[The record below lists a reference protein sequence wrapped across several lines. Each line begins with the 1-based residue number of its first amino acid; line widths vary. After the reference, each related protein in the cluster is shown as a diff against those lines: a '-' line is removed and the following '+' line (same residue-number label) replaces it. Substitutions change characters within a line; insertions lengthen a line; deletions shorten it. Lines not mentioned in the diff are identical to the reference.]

1 MWFVFHY
8 NGGMND
14 EQSEIS
20 GDPKNDGS
28 IMNKLSARMTAVSK
42 KTSLLV
48 SVAIVVFALGAW
60 LTTHKSAL
68 LVVETPGEEYT
79 LVPEKVSESASI
91 HVSLPED
98 ISLTNFDPAVS
109 LHFTPEIKGTWQKDT
124 AADNAPVGASGKTRT
139 FRYLPDT
146 KLAAGAHYL
155 ATLDT
160 PEVRLE
166 KMFAVDKDPSV
177 LAVFPKQEAEVNEYS
192 RITIMFSRPMVALST
207 LSEMAD
213 KEVPVTITPPTTG
226 RWKWITTRTLQFIP
240 TTRLVRSAN
249 YAISVNAGFRSEDG
263 VVVAP
268 FTHSFVTRSL
278 AYRSSYYGTSVQEI
292 AHDEP
297 LRIYF
302 NQPIDLEKTR
312 ARVLLNTSAIQ
323 GMPVVLAY
331 GVRDSYYGASE
342 KSQILTDKSV
352 LEIYPEKD
360 THGRKF
366 LWDFDTSI
374 ALILNGAVPLEG
386 DVSLNTPFNA
396 SYHVNKVITS
406 ESARSDRSSSVTPE
420 YFDPTG
426 TLVLTTGEPVDL
438 DASTIGGKGVMK
450 VTYDEKCKEPAPGE
464 EIQVSAKNCVK
475 EPDHSTI
482 LITFDPTQFALG
494 ESSKVVIKKLVNTSG
509 IIISDNTIEE
519 SFTTYPKFVVSST
532 IPADGAKTASMSNL
546 IICSSGAI
554 PEPDEKDFYNKV
566 KANMMLG
573 KWSWGGS
580 SYISTIPFRQ
590 GYEGCPVGTWETR
603 ISYGLVPLYAYKL
616 SLAWGDAFGQHDA
629 KDIAFTTED
638 ADPMAKGF
646 THLQDQ
652 VLMTPPERTKLS
664 YGLDFMDNVDMT
676 ICKVSGE
683 TMLDYRVNT
692 PDISDNS
699 KKLACIESKEK
710 HIVLPAS
717 YATRKY
723 FQIDLH
729 DYYSDPTGNYVVVFS
744 NPGYRRA
751 TYNWNNNT
759 GKPTITLGNQLYEKT
774 FISVTRL
781 AVGAK
786 QAERNDYNYG
796 YSGEE
801 DNKVAGSFMDGKWP
815 ANLYWVNDAH
825 TLAPVAGA
833 VVTAYAS
840 RNKGNKLTLVALPA
854 KETDAQGIATM
865 PSADNIAG
873 AIIRTKDVDGKMSE
887 TAVISANTDALSYA
901 SGVHADRREFIYTD
915 RPIYRPG
922 DTVHLK
928 GIARIGYDAKYEPVT
943 GSTTVTV
950 RDASYNTL
958 RTEDVALSKYG
969 TYEMDVVLDSKAPLG
984 YYQISSG
991 GGYGSF
997 QVEEYV
1003 APQFKVGV
1011 KGDKEEYISGDT
1023 GTWTVSADYYFGV
1036 PVQSGTVEYKLV
1048 SQDYYFDRYSDEY
1061 FSFGRGWYDRED
1073 GWYGDH
1079 YIASGKA
1086 AIGKDGKAII
1096 TKELNIDKLFSSNNK
1111 QSSKLVT
1118 LRVTV
1123 KNENGQS
1130 VSSEHSFIVHRGQF
1144 YAGLAME
1151 DYFYNK
1157 GQAGTLKVK
1166 TVDIKGVP
1174 IAKSGLSLLLDR
1186 VDWKSYKRQ
1195 EVDGN
1200 FYYRSE
1206 KTLTKIDTTTL
1217 STDDRGNGS
1226 YNFTAG
1232 DAGEYQFTL
1241 SGQDERGNTITA
1253 TYGMYVSGEGNVEIK
1268 PTNNAT
1274 LELVSDKVALKVG
1287 DTAHF
1292 VIKSPYPKSK
1302 ALVTIVRG
1310 NIYEQRVVDL
1320 NSNISEYSFPVTEQY
1335 IPNVEAQVLLLSPLP
1350 EVKYGAIDFSVNTK
1364 EKELYIAVTPNKKVY
1379 LPGESVTL
1387 DVRMTDS
1394 KGAPVVGETSLSV
1407 VDMSVLA
1414 LVGNPKKNPIAFFYG
1429 GSPVVIRT
1437 LSNVKNVLTVAE
1449 IPTGTKGGSGGGGDE
1464 LEKKKRGVF
1473 RDTAF
1478 WEGTVVTDR
1487 EGHATIHFTLPDNLT
1502 EWQIESVGITKDTK
1516 VGAGYTNF
1524 TSRKTLMAVALKPR
1538 FVLPG
1543 DTFSVGGTIF
1553 NESDERQSVTVSV
1566 TSPSLS
1572 FTGNVSQSIT
1582 LDPHSSLSVS
1592 FPALA
1597 PESKADGVHTFTLS
1611 AKNKQYED
1619 VVESTFPIERNETY
1633 ESTVT
1638 AGRVTDA
1645 LWKERLYL
1653 PKNVVPDRGGL
1664 TISLS
1669 ATMAT
1674 LMNDAIKNMIIYP
1687 YECSE
1692 QVGSKLRTIALVKQ
1706 NDALF
1711 GTTTPILSEKY
1722 YQGGKSYSVDEIVAL
1737 GLAKLY
1743 QSQGADGGVSFY
1755 ANTPEDFWLTR
1766 STLETYLE
1774 LRAAGYDVDQSKI
1787 DAASRY
1793 VYNWV
1798 TYPRTGYYT
1807 PTPDDTIASA
1817 YVLSLMKDKSLANSL
1832 AAKISS
1838 YAGDK
1843 DLVANQLSTPALA
1856 YLAILATKQHTGYFA
1871 TNRIFAEFENRSSI
1885 DARGTIVKN
1894 GNNSNYT
1901 YFTDE
1906 IANTALA
1913 LKAFSESE
1921 RESPLLE
1928 GYLRS
1933 IKKSRVRGGGWA
1945 STYSSITVID
1955 AVTKYLSWKKEGSA
1969 HESISASIGG
1979 TQVLAPT
1986 FDKNNITETFA
1997 TTVPMTALARGTS
2010 ESILLTKKNLGAQD
2024 DAYYYDM
2031 SLKYYLPANMIPARD
2046 EGFTVERG
2054 LYRQDDTR
2062 FEHPVTSAVQGEV
2075 LHGHVIL
2082 KTGVTRFHVG
2092 IEDFIPAGVE
2102 IVNQNFATEDHSLGR
2117 TDDQRNAD
2125 GTLGMANPDQR
2136 VKRTSWAQ
2144 RELASI
2150 FSFGTGGAGP
2160 VTDIKGEVSDEA
2172 YAGRESYI
2180 QQLYPTMVENH
2191 DDRIFAYV
2199 GELSPG
2205 EYVFDYY
2212 VRALVPGTYQHL
2224 PMMVSELYTPENFG
2238 RTQGEL
2244 FTVTKKPE

>member
-1 MWFVFHY
+1 MKYGVFSSILED
-8 NGGMND
+8 MND
-14 EQSEIS
+14 EPSTVS
-20 GDPKNDGS
+20 GDPKKEGS
-28 IMNKLSARMTAVSK
+28 IMNKLSAFVKSISKRTYVVVSI
-42 KTSLLV
+42 
-48 SVAIVVFALGAW
+48 AIVIFAFGAL
-60 LTTHKSAL
+60 LTTQKTT
-68 LVVETPGEEYT
+68 VKETPGEEYT

-98 ISLTNFDPAVS
+98 ISLANFDPAVS
-109 LHFTPEIKGTWQKDT
+109 LHFSPEIKGKWQND
-124 AADNAPVGASGKTRT
+124 AAGSNAPVGAGNKTRT

-146 KLAAGAHYL
+146 KLALGAHYL

-166 KMFAVDKDPSV
+166 KMFTVDKDPSV

-213 KEVPVTITPPTTG
+213 MQVPVTITPATTG

-240 TTRLVRSAN
+240 ATRLMRSSN
-249 YAISVNAGFRSEDG
+249 YSITVNDGFRSEDG

-268 FTHSFVTRSL
+268 FAHHFVTRSL
-278 AYRSSYYGTSVQEI
+278 AYRQDYYSGQVEEI
-292 AHDEP
+292 THDEP

-312 ARVLLNTSAIQ
+312 ARVSLSSIVEKGLPI
-323 GMPVVLAY
+323 VLAY
-331 GVRDSYYGASE
+331 GTRDAYDDSSR
-342 KSQILTDKSV
+342 KTNTLTDKSV
-352 LEIYPEKD
+352 LEIFPEKD
-360 THGRKF
+360 SHGRRF
-366 LWDFDTSI
+366 LWDFDTSMT
-374 ALILNGAVPLEG
+374 LIVNGAVPLEG
-386 DVSLNTPFNA
+386 DVSLNTTFNP

-406 ESARSDRSSSVTPE
+406 VSARSDRSTSVTPE
-420 YFDPTG
+420 YFDPAG
-426 TLVLTTGEPVDL
+426 TLVITTGEPVDL
-438 DASTIGGKGVMK
+438 DASSIGGKGVAK
-450 VTYDEKCKEPAPGE
+450 VAYDEKCKEPAPGE
-464 EIQVSAKNCVK
+464 EIEVSTKDCVK

-494 ESSKVVIKKLVNTSG
+494 ETSKVVIKKLVNTSG
-509 IIISDNTIEE
+509 VIISDSNIEE
-519 SFTTYPKFVVSST
+519 VFTTYLKFVISST
-532 IPADGAKTASMSNL
+532 IPADGAKAASLTEMVV
-546 IICSSGAI
+546 CSSGAI
-554 PEPDEKDFYNKV
+554 PEPDEKEFYNKV
-566 KANMMLG
+566 KSNMMLG
-573 KWSWGGS
+573 KWSWSGS
-580 SYISTIPFRQ
+580 YYISSITTTP
-590 GYEGCPVGTWETR
+590 GYIGCPVGTWETR
-603 ISYGLVPLYAYKL
+603 IGYGLVPLYAYKL
-616 SLAWGDAFGQHDA
+616 SLALDDAFGQHAA
-629 KDIAFTTED
+629 KDIAFTSED

-652 VLMTPPERTKLS
+652 VLMTPPDRTKLS

-683 TMLDYRVNT
+683 TMLNYRVNM
-692 PDISDNS
+692 PDISDS
-699 KKLACIESKEK
+699 ADTLACIDTKEK
-710 HIVLPAS
+710 HIVLPSS

-751 TYNWNNNT
+751 TYNGT
-759 GKPTITLGNQLYEKT
+759 GKNGRPLYIFGSQLYEKT
-774 FISVTRL
+774 FLSVTRL

-796 YSGEE
+796 YSDEE
-801 DNKVAGSFMDGKWP
+801 DVTVKGSFMNGKWP

-825 TLAPVAGA
+825 TLAPITGA
-833 VVTAYAS
+833 MVTAYAS
-840 RNKGNKLTLVALPA
+840 KNSGNKLTLIALPS
-854 KETDAQGIATM
+854 KQTDAQGIATM

-873 AIIRTKDVDGKMSE
+873 AIIQLKDADGKATES
-887 TAVISANTDALSYA
+887 AVISMNTDSLSYA
-901 SGVHADRREFIYTD
+901 SGVSAVKREFIYTD

-922 DTVHLK
+922 DTVHVK
-928 GIARIGYDAKYEPVT
+928 GIARIGYDAKYEPVD
-943 GSTTVTV
+943 GTTTITI
-950 RDASYNTL
+950 RDASYNVL
-958 RTEDVALSKYG
+958 RTQDVAMTKNG
-969 TYEMDVVLDSKAPLG
+969 TYESNVILDSKAPLG
-984 YYQISSG
+984 YYQISTD

-1011 KGDKEEYISGDT
+1011 EGNKEEYVSGDT

-1036 PVQSGTVEYKLV
+1036 PVSGGTVEYRIV
-1048 SQDYYFDRYSDEY
+1048 SQDYYFDRYTDEY
-1061 FSFGRGWYDRED
+1061 FNFGRGWYERED

-1079 YIASGKA
+1079 YIAGGKA
-1086 AIGKDGKAII
+1086 TVGKDGKAII
-1096 TKELNIDKLFSSNNK
+1096 SKELNIDKLFTGDNK
-1111 QSSKLVT
+1111 NTSKLVT

-1130 VSSEHSFIVHRGQF
+1130 VSSEHSFIVHRGSF
-1144 YAGLAME
+1144 YAGLAMD

-1174 IAKSGLSLLLDR
+1174 IAKSGLSLELDR
-1186 VDWKSYKRQ
+1186 IDWKSYKRQ

-1206 KTLTKIDTTTL
+1206 KTLTKIDSTNL
-1217 STDDRGNGS
+1217 STDDHGNGS
-1226 YNFTAG
+1226 YAFTAG
-1232 DAGEYQFTL
+1232 EAGEYQFTL
-1241 SGQDERGNTITA
+1241 TGKDEQGNPITA

-1274 LELVSDKVALKVG
+1274 LELVSDKTALKVG

-1292 VIKSPYPKSK
+1292 VIKSPYPKAK

-1310 NIYEQRVVDL
+1310 DIYERKVVDL
-1320 NSNISEYSFPVTEQY
+1320 TSEISEYSFPVTEQY
-1335 IPNVEAQVLLLSPLP
+1335 IPSVEAQVLLLSPLP
-1350 EVKYGAIDFSVNTK
+1350 EVKYGAIDFSVDTK
-1364 EKELYIAVTPNKKVY
+1364 EKELNIAVTPNKKVY
-1379 LPGESVTL
+1379 LPGEGVTL

-1429 GSPVVIRT
+1429 YTPVVVRT

-1449 IPTGTKGGSGGGGDE
+1449 IPTGTKGGSGGGGDD
-1464 LEKKKRGVF
+1464 LEKKERGVF

-1478 WEGTVVTDR
+1478 WEGTVVTDK

-1502 EWQIESVGITKDTK
+1502 EWQVESVGITKDTK
-1516 VGAGYTNF
+1516 VGAGYTDF
-1524 TSRKTLMAVALKPR
+1524 TSRKTLMAVPLKPR
-1538 FVLPG
+1538 FVIPG
-1543 DTFSVGGTIF
+1543 DTLSIGGTVF
-1553 NESDERQSVTVSV
+1553 NESDERQSITVSV

-1582 LDPHSSLSVS
+1582 LDPHASLSVS

-1611 AKNKQYED
+1611 AKNAEYED
-1619 VVESTFPIERNETY
+1619 VVDGSFPIERNETY

-1645 LWKERLYL
+1645 SWKERLYL

-1669 ATMAT
+1669 ATMAS
-1674 LMNDAIKNMIIYP
+1674 LMNDAITNMIIYP

-1692 QVGSKLRTIALVKQ
+1692 QVGGKLRTIALVKE

-1711 GTTTPILSEKY
+1711 GTTTPILSERY
-1722 YQGGKSYSVDEIVAL
+1722 YQGGKSYTVDEIVAL

-1743 QSQGADGGVSFY
+1743 QSEGADGGVSFY
-1755 ANTPEDFWLTR
+1755 AYTPEDFWLTR

-1787 DAASRY
+1787 DAAARF
-1793 VYNWV
+1793 VYNSV
-1798 TYPRTGYYT
+1798 TYPRQGYA
-1807 PTPDDTIASA
+1807 PSPDDTIASA
-1817 YVLSLMKDKSLANSL
+1817 YVLSLMKDKSLSNSL
-1832 AAKISS
+1832 ASKVAG
-1838 YAGDK
+1838 YADDK
-1843 DLVANQLSTPALA
+1843 DLVANRLSTPALA
-1856 YLAILATKQHTGYFA
+1856 YLAILATKQHMGYFA
-1871 TNRIFAEFENRSSI
+1871 TNRVFAEFENRSSI

-1894 GNNSNYT
+1894 GNSSGYS
-1901 YFTDE
+1901 YFSDE
-1906 IANTALA
+1906 VANTALA

-1933 IKKSRVRGGGWA
+1933 IKKTRVKDGGWA

-1969 HESISASIGG
+1969 HEAITASVGG
-1979 TQVLAPT
+1979 SEVLAPI
-1986 FDKNNITETFA
+1986 FDKNNVTETFA
-1997 TTVPMTALARGTS
+1997 TTVPMTALAKGRS
-2010 ESILLTKKNLGAQD
+2010 ESILLAKKDLGTQN

-2054 LYRQDDTR
+2054 LYRLDDTK
-2062 FEHPVTSAVQGEV
+2062 FEHPVTSAMQGEV

-2082 KTGVTRFHVG
+2082 KTGVTRSHVG

-2102 IVNQNFATEDHSLGR
+2102 IVNQNFATEDQTLGR

-2125 GTLGMANPDQR
+2125 GTLGMAVPMQNT
-2136 VKRTSWAQ
+2136 KKTSWAS

-2150 FSFGTGGAGP
+2150 FSFGNGGAGP
-2160 VTDIKGEVSDEA
+2160 VTDVKGEVSDEA

-2180 QQLYPTMVENH
+2180 QQLYPTMIENH

-2199 GELSPG
+2199 GQLGPG

-2224 PMMVSELYTPENFG
+2224 PMIVSELYTPENFG

-2244 FTVTKKPE
+2244 FTVTKKSE